1 MIAHQN
7 CRVLFGLIAILVIFC
22 LQQTAKANNLH
33 TAYWVQPD
41 RILKGQVVSEKGE
54 PLAGVTVQLKGSAK
68 GTVTDVSGNYSL
80 SIPDN
85 GAVIV
90 FNFIGFEKQEVP
102 VTTAATLNITLLEES
117 KQLSQV
123 VVIGYGTTRKRD
135 LTGAVSSVKMADV
148 KGTAVTSFDQ
158 ALQGRAAGV
167 QVTQVSGK
175 PGGQTSIRIRGTSSI
190 TAGNEPLYVIDG
202 MLVTDNGFGLD
213 KAPTSGLSL
222 VNPSDI
228 ESIEILKDASASAI
242 YGSRGANGVVLI
254 TTKHGK
260 SGQGSISFDAYY
272 GFQDISKKLDVLN
285 AAQYANLVNEANI
298 NSNKTPEYVNPK
310 NLGKGTDWQ
319 NALYRTA
326 PISNYQLSFS
336 GGSDKTQY
344 AISGGYFN
352 QDGIIINSG
361 FKRYSFR
368 TNIESKV
375 NSWMSAGA
383 NLNVSRVQTKGVV
396 TNQGYAVTS
405 AAFMFNPALPIYDP
419 TQVLGYTFEND
430 KRQLINP
437 IADALES
444 DYVSVNNRILGNTFV
459 KFELAKELE
468 LKTSFGIDASY
479 INDNSFAPNY
489 LKRTLASKGEL
500 AVVNAQALDWLSE
513 TTLSYGKVINSKHDI
528 KALVGYTMEKYVN
541 ESTTNLAFDF
551 PDDRLRYHDIGAAL
565 NPQRPS
571 SAELSYSLVSWLG
584 RVNYTFD
591 KKYLLTLTGRV
602 DGSSK
607 FAEGNKFGFF
617 PSAALAWRVSDE
629 AFLQSVKSIN
639 DLKLRV
645 SYGVI
650 GNQSIAPYQSLSLI
664 NRYGEGVF
672 NRNEPYFG
680 REPASYSN
688 KDLKWESTAQFDLG
702 VDLTA
707 FDNRVNFTA
716 DVYDKK
722 TYDLLLYNPI
732 PYTSGF
738 NQTLLNVGNIQ
749 NRGFE
754 LSVNT
759 TNTTGELKWN
769 TAVNFS
775 RNVNKVTKLNSNN
788 DNINL
793 GYSLIQV
800 GQPIGAFYGL
810 IFEGIFQTDEEA
822 ANSPV
827 LRGQEANSSYVSS
840 RAKAGDRKYR
850 DINKDGVIDANDRTF
865 IGSAQPDFIFGINNS
880 LSYKNFDLS
889 FFFQGSVGNKLANY
903 NLFDLERMTG
913 ENNVLYDAYANRW
926 TPENPSNKYPRAQ
939 AEGSLDLGTFSS
951 RIVEDASYIRLKN
964 VTLGYNFPT
973 NWLTRAKLK
982 RLRLYASA
990 TNLFTFTGYKGY
1002 DPEANFNGQST
1013 TAIGLDQAGYP
1024 MSKSIT
1030 FGINI
1035 GL

>member
-7 CRVLFGLIAILVIFC
+7 FRVLFGLTAILVILC
-22 LQQTAKANNLH
+22 LQQHAKASNNYSSFIVN
-33 TAYWVQPD
+33 AD
-41 RILKGQVVSEKGE
+41 RTLKGKVVSNKGE
-54 PLAGVTVQLKGSAK
+54 PLTGVTVQVK
-68 GTVTDVSGNYSL
+68 GTNRGTLTDIQGNYSL
-80 SIPDN
+80 SIPDSN
-85 GAVIV
+85 AVIT
-90 FNFIGFEKQEVP
+90 FNFIGYEKQE
-102 VTTAATLNITLLEES
+102 TTAPASGPLNITLQEES

-123 VVIGYGTTRKRD
+123 VVIGYGTTLKKD
-135 LTGAVSSVKMADV
+135 LTGSVSSVKMADV

-202 MLVTDNGFGLD
+202 MLITDNGFGLD

-260 SGQGSISFDAYY
+260 SGQGAISFDAYY
-272 GFQDISKKLDVLN
+272 GFQELSKKLDVLN

-319 NALYRTA
+319 DALYRTA
-326 PISNYQLSFS
+326 PISNYQLSFA
-336 GGSDKTQY
+336 GGNEKTQY

-368 TNIESKV
+368 TNIESKI
-375 NSWMSAGA
+375 NDWLSAGA
-383 NLNVSRVQTKGVV
+383 NLNVSKVQTRGVA

-405 AAFMFNPALPIYDP
+405 AAFMFNPALPIHDAS
-419 TQVLGYTFEND
+419 QVLGYTFEND

-437 IADALES
+437 IADAAES
-444 DYVSVNNRILGNTFV
+444 EYVSANNRILGNTFV
-459 KFELAKELE
+459 KFQLAKDLE

-479 INDNSFAPNY
+479 IKDNSFAPNY
-489 LKRTLASKGEL
+489 LKRTLASKGE
-500 AVVNAQALDWLSE
+500 ASTVNAQALDWLSE
-513 TTLSYGKVINSKHDI
+513 TTLNYNKTIASRHEI
-528 KALVGYTMEKYVN
+528 KAMVGYTMEQYVQ

-551 PDDRLRYHDIGAAL
+551 PDDRLGYHDIGAAL
-565 NPQRPS
+565 NPQRPT

-584 RVNYTFD
+584 RVNYTFN

-629 AFLQSVKSIN
+629 TFMQAVKSVS
-639 DLKLRV
+639 DLKLRI

-664 NRYGEGVF
+664 TRYGEGVF
-672 NRNEPYFG
+672 NKNEPYFG
-680 REPASYSN
+680 REPASYAN
-688 KDLKWESTAQFDLG
+688 KDLKWESTAQFNAG

-707 FDNRVNFTA
+707 FDERVNFTA

-754 LSVNT
+754 LAVST
-759 TNTTGELKWN
+759 LNTTGELKWN

-775 RNVNKVTKLNSNN
+775 RNINKVTKLNSNN
-788 DNINL
+788 DDINL

-810 IFEGIFQTDEEA
+810 IFEGIFQSDAEA
-822 ANSPV
+822 ASSPV
-827 LRGQEANSSYVSS
+827 LLGQEATSSYVAS

-850 DINKDGVIDANDRTF
+850 DINNDKVIDSKDRTF
-865 IGSAQPDFIFGINNS
+865 IGSAQPDFTFGINNS
-880 LSYKNFDLS
+880 LSYKGIDLS

-913 ENNVLYDAYANRW
+913 ENNVLYDAYINRW
-926 TPENPSNKYPRAQ
+926 TPDNHSTKYPRAQ

-964 VTLGYNFPT
+964 VTLGYNFPQA
-973 NWLTRAKLK
+973 WLTRAKLK

-1002 DPEANFNGQST
+1002 DPEVNFYGQST
-1013 TAIGLDQAGYP
+1013 TSIGLDQAGYP
-1024 MSKSIT
+1024 MSKTIT